1 MPGVPVNLARFMPYR
16 LSVVTDAVSRSLAA
30 VYADRFDLTRDE
42 WRVLAQLADGAPMKS
57 TELGLRTSLP
67 KMQVS
72 RALARLE
79 ADGLVRRETD
89 RADRRNHVVNLT
101 REGRALYARVE
112 PLVLEREAYLMAALS
127 AEERMALERAL
138 EKVETRAKALR
149 EAAPAVEE

>member
-1 MPGVPVNLARFMPYR
+1 MSGVPVNLARFMPYR

-57 TELGLRTSLP
+57 TELGQRTSLP

-79 ADGLVRRETD
+79 GDGLVKRETD

-112 PLVLEREAYLMAALS
+112 PLVLEREAYLMAALTV
-127 AEERMALERAL
+127 EERVALERAL
-138 EKVETRAKALR
+138 EKVEGRVRALR
-149 EAAPAVEE
+149 EQATGMSD